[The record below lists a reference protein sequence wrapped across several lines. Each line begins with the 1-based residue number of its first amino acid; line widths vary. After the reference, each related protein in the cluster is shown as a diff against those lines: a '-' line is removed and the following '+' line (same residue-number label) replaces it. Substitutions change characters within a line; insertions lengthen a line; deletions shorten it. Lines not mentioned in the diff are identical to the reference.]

1 MKVKEFL
8 NIVCG
13 EIKYKPV
20 RNGIAEEL
28 ETHIQDIKE
37 EYMEKGIEEQQAE
50 EKAVLQMGNAE
61 EIGKKL
67 NKIHKPKLDWK
78 LLILVIVLIAFGILV
93 AVLKQI
99 NINDS
104 SLGETII
111 YMLFSVAI
119 GIGVYFFDYR
129 KIKKYSSLI
138 YIVATLI
145 MILPLFFK
153 SYINGIPYLKI
164 FSISIFTPTITLLL
178 YLISFIGY
186 ITNYNKDNNLEI
198 NIVKRRIKL
207 NKDFIKI
214 IVLSILSLLLMM
226 VVPSTSNAIILGI
239 AYIVIATIKLLQN
252 KKENTK
258 KLIGLYG
265 SILAISIV
273 IFFCIISS
281 PFRFQRIIASFNPE
295 VAPDGAGWVG
305 MLQKEVLE
313 NAKMIGEAETVNSK
327 NILMNVGCEYSFI
340 YLLGK
345 TGIVVTS
352 ILVIAII
359 LMSIKLIINARNIKE
374 QYGKFL
380 IVGLST
386 LFILQSFANILM
398 NVNMWIVSDV
408 SLPFVTYGGVYFVI
422 NSISIAIILSV
433 YRKKDVYQYEMKDN
447 IETNKI

>member
-8 NIVCG
+8 NIVCE

-28 ETHIQDIKE
+28 ESHIQDIKE
-37 EYMEKGIEEQQAE
+37 EYIERGMEEQQAE

-61 EIGKKL
+61 DIGKRL

-78 LLILVIVLIAFGILV
+78 LLILVIVLVAFGILV

-99 NINDS
+99 NINDN

-129 KIKKYSSLI
+129 KIKKYSTLI
-138 YIVATLI
+138 YIIATLI

-153 SYINGIPYLKI
+153 SYINGTLYLKVFGI
-164 FSISIFTPTITLLL
+164 AIFTPTITLLL

-186 ITNYNKDNNLEI
+186 ITNYNRENNLEL
-198 NIVKRRIKL
+198 NILKIKL
-207 NKDFIKI
+207 NKDLIKI
-214 IVLSILSLLLMM
+214 IVLSILSILLMM
-226 VVPSTSNAIILGI
+226 VVPSTSNAMILGI

-252 KKENTK
+252 KKENKK
-258 KLIGLYG
+258 KLIGMYG

-273 IFFCIISS
+273 IVVCIISS

-295 VAPDGAGWVG
+295 VEPNGAGWVG

-327 NILMNVGCEYSFI
+327 NYLINIGCEYSFI
-340 YLLGK
+340 YILGN
-345 TGIVVTS
+345 TGIFVTCV
-352 ILVIAII
+352 LVIAILLI
-359 LMSIKLIINARNIKE
+359 SIKLIINARNIKE

-386 LFILQSFANILM
+386 LFILQSFANVLM
-398 NVNMWIVSDV
+398 NVNMWIISDV
-408 SLPFVTYGGVYFVI
+408 NLPFVTYGGIYFVI

-433 YRKKDVYQYEMKDN
+433 YRKKDVYQYEIKDN
-447 IETNKI
+447 IEINKI